1 MRRLE
6 NKEIAERK
14 RNHTTTTTSTTTMQ
28 ASKPWMICCA
38 HNVPSHLHILS
49 SCVQNKIKTPLA
61 RDASVP
67 THLST
72 PRIIRVRN
80 DLTGHTLL
88 LYLSQTCTYIR
99 IRGRYL
105 DMFMM
110 LSSVCFCAL
119 LMYYDSYTTF
129 FFFLLCVPFNF
140 CFVSGML
147 NVEICKQYIVASFM
161 YFLIYILYFSS
172 ENI

>member
-1 MRRLE
+1 
-6 NKEIAERK
+6 
-14 RNHTTTTTSTTTMQ
+14 
-28 ASKPWMICCA
+28 
-38 HNVPSHLHILS
+38 
-49 SCVQNKIKTPLA
+49 
-61 RDASVP
+61 
-67 THLST
+67 
-72 PRIIRVRN
+72 
-80 DLTGHTLL
+80 
-88 LYLSQTCTYIR
+88 
-99 IRGRYL
+99 
-105 DMFMM
+105 MFMM

-129 FFFLLCVPFNF
+129 LFLLCVPFNF